1 MRTREQG
8 ETVILPW
15 DDDFTGA
22 AIYSLV
28 DPNGK
33 RYIGQATRLQERLAG
48 HQKACASILDGSTT
62 SPLEGQKMVRAIK
75 GGVTFKVE
83 ILKKLENDEATINNL
98 RYWEN
103 EYVKKFGG
111 LEDTYNVS
119 KPPAPIWT
127 HDPFNEII
135 VNESPNEARK
145 RIKSANIDAYQKE
158 NIQRVVVK
166 FNRKNERDQRI
177 LNYLYAQKKAS
188 DGCSVQEYIKRAI
201 AERMNR

>member
-1 MRTREQG
+1 MRTRKQG

-28 DPNGK
+28 DSNGK
-33 RYIGQATRLQERLAG
+33 RYIGQATRLQERLAS
-48 HQKACASILDGSTT
+48 HQKACASILDGSAT

-75 GGVTFKVE
+75 DGVTFKVE
-83 ILKKLENDEATINNL
+83 ILKKLENGEATINNL

-135 VNESPNEARK
+135 VNESPDEARK
-145 RIKSANIDAYQKE
+145 RIRSANIDAYQKE
-158 NIQRVVVK
+158 NITRTVVK
-166 FNRKNERDQRI
+166 FNKQSERDLKI
-177 LNYLYAQKKAS
+177 LDHLYNHKRNGGS
-188 DGCSVQEYIKRAI
+188 MQEYIKQAV
-201 AERMNR
+201 EEKMSK